1 MVRPRKQR
9 RIGYKPEFQE
19 YNPIKDRCIE
29 LTLDELEAI
38 RLMDY
43 ENLKQQEAADLM
55 NVGRTTLQAIYKSAR
70 EKISIALIEN
80 ISIKY
85 SDNACYE
92 FYSKSGH
99 RKGMGRGQG
108 QGQGIGRGRNKNK
121 E

>member
-43 ENLKQQEAADLM
+43 ENLNQQEAADLM

-70 EKISIALIEN
+70 EKISIEH
-80 ISIKY
+80 
-85 SDNACYE
+85 
-92 FYSKSGH
+92 F
-99 RKGMGRGQG
+99 
-108 QGQGIGRGRNKNK
+108 
-121 E
+121 